1 VKPTLQVAMV
11 GSAFLLLT
19 NGRIQR
25 FAGVVRIRNYTVNFE
40 IIRR

>member
-1 VKPTLQVAMV
+1 MV
-11 GSAFLLLT
+11 GSAFLLLPT